1 MVIDARNDA
10 LDFGR
15 LECPRENQFARA
27 FGESAALSFRPHRA
41 QDLEVLPI
49 ERLRSDQ
56 PANSQRH
63 ATFHDDEEPVG
74 AACTWLGQRAEELP
88 DVLLNLEGLK
98 QSVVRSVERQELHGS
113 IRRSARGRA
122 APEADD
128 VAIGVLDV
136 EVLRAPR
143 GRGKRLDDRY
153 AVRCALL
160 IERLDAVNTRRRVE
174 MLVHTPVSAVFGVLG
189 RFLQVKLQPVQLTDR
204 VKPVP
209 RLAECKDRKS
219 TRLNSSHITISY
231 AVFCLKKKKHKHN
244 N

>member
-1 MVIDARNDA
+1 
-10 LDFGR
+10 
-15 LECPRENQFARA
+15 
-27 FGESAALSFRPHRA
+27 
-41 QDLEVLPI
+41 
-49 ERLRSDQ
+49 
-56 PANSQRH
+56 
-63 ATFHDDEEPVG
+63 TFHDDEEPVG

-143 GRGKRLDDRY
+143 GRGKRVDDRY

-209 RLAECKDRKS
+209 RLAECETEFLVVDDRAGKIIHQELWS
-219 TRLNSSHITISY
+219 EGCHPRLRLGCSHESPCSVMMPPNAQVQLRAILLSS
-231 AVFCLKKKKHKHN
+231 
-244 N
+244 